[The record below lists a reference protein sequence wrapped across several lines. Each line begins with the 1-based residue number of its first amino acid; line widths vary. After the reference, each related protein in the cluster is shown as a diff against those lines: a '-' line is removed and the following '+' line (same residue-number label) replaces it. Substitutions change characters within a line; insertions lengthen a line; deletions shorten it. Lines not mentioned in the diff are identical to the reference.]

1 MQLVIDDEHTH
12 TWPCSTRHDGTT
24 RSTKK
29 SPTRTRHGPMILG
42 PGLARPAAQA
52 VLGLTPKPVGQHGPA
67 RKLEG
72 GPTTA
77 RGSHRHPTAILAHHQ
92 PSRPHPAA
100 PSLHIKGTRRGRPAP
115 PHLTLIHSTPDLQS
129 PPAAPS
135 RLTLRRAAVSSA
147 SDLIVSGDLDLPS
160 AVSQP
165 FPSPP

>member
-1 MQLVIDDEHTH
+1 MRTTCGLHSDY
-12 TWPCSTRHDGTT
+12 TWPCSTRHDGMT

-29 SPTRTRHGPMILG
+29 KPDTNP
-42 PGLARPAAQA
+42 ARPDDTRARAGPA
-52 VLGLTPKPVGQHGPA
+52 RGSGRAWADPKPVGQHGPA

-77 RGSHRHPTAILAHHQ
+77 RGSHRHPMAILAHHQ

-100 PSLHIKGTRRGRPAP
+100 PSLHIKGTRRGRPTP
-115 PHLTLIHSTPDLQS
+115 PHLTLIHSTPDLPS

-160 AVSQP
+160 AVGQP